1 MWLHSEW
8 LQRLGGGWGEQLA
21 VEVIARLHFVFLAA
35 HKDKEVIKLLKRVR
49 RERKC
54 LLTGFEQFFV
64 YSLARSQCHLDGDLA
79 EVGVYT
85 GASAKLIAEA
95 RDSLARSASDVS
107 SIPLPLGEGADRRS
121 AGEGGSS
128 LRKPF
133 HLFDTFA
140 GLPESSAKDR
150 NVYTGKSKPQ
160 YACSLDS
167 VHEYL
172 RNYANLHFYQGLFPE
187 TAAPVADRKF
197 CFVHIDVDLYTSTL
211 ACLEFFYPRLV
222 PGGILLSHDYS
233 LLTGVKAALSEFLVD
248 KAEALVELPT
258 TQAMIIKR

>member
-1 MWLHSEW
+1 MWLHSQW
-8 LQRLGGGWGEQLA
+8 LQRLGGGWGEQFA
-21 VEVIARLHFVFLAA
+21 VEVIARLHFIFLSA
-35 HKDKEVIKLLKRVR
+35 HKDKEVVKLLKRVR

-54 LLTGFEQFFV
+54 LLTGFEQFLV

-95 RDSLARSASDVS
+95 RDHSVQSPKSKVQGQTHNGEPAPTLD
-107 SIPLPLGEGADRRS
+107 LGPGTLDCKC
-121 AGEGGSS
+121 
-128 LRKPF
+128 L

-160 YACSLDS
+160 YACSLGS
-167 VHEYL
+167 VQEYL
-172 RNYANLHFYQGLFPE
+172 RNYANLQFYKGLFPN
-187 TAAPVADRKF
+187 TAAPAADRNF

-233 LLTGVKAALSEFLVD
+233 LLTGVKAAFTEFLAD
-248 KAEALVELPT
+248 KTEAVVELPT

>member
-1 MWLHSEW
+1 MWLHTEW
-8 LQRLGGGWGEQLA
+8 LQRLGGGWGEQFA
-21 VEVIARLHFVFLAA
+21 VEILARLHFVFLGA
-35 HKDKEVIKLLKRVR
+35 HKDKEVVKLLKRVR

-64 YSLARSQCHLDGDLA
+64 YSLSRSQCHVDGDLA

-95 RDSLARSASDVS
+95 RDSLARSAS
-107 SIPLPLGEGADRRS
+107 EGS
-121 AGEGGSS
+121 PGSLKLKS
-128 LRKPF
+128 F

-140 GLPESSAKDR
+140 GLPQSSAKDR

-167 VHEYL
+167 VQEYL
-172 RNYANLHFYQGLFPE
+172 RNYANLHFYPGLFPE
-187 TAAPVADRKF
+187 TATPVADRKF

-233 LLTGVKAALSEFLVD
+233 LLTGVKAAFTEFLAD
-248 KAEALVELPT
+248 KAEAVVELPT